1 MTASLFYVVEDSVG
15 YSWMTVLICSR
26 LRILSRF
33 RVATVR
39 ISVNTCI
46 RPLKKCVH
54 IYTHFSFIFTHNVLP
69 NARIGLSMATL
80 SFGFTYFVT
89 WLLNTASCPSAI
101 CFIEGQL
108 VWFLGTRLRCI
119 MKASS
124 LANQGIFKYQLRCLG
139 FLGYYLARVSMCRY
153 LGVDV
158 HILCHLCAHILW
170 WHNKCFFVD
179 NLAIWRI
186 KWLNFDVIKHFLLYK
201 KIRNTVIL

>member
-124 LANQGIFKYQLRCLG
+124 LANQGIFKYQLRYLG

-158 HILCHLCAHILW
+158 HILCDGIISAIFGQCGFLW
-170 WHNKCFFVD
+170 
-179 NLAIWRI
+179 I
-186 KWLNFDVIKHFLLYK
+186 KWFNFDVIKHLIYT
-201 KIRNTVIL
+201 KIRNTVIFIVNSC